1 MNPHSATDQ
10 LLGSF
15 PANYVKDM
23 HKKNNN
29 NKKRQQADSSPA
41 ASSDAGDAH
50 AAAKAWGDG
59 KLDSASAG
67 EDAHGVIKTMA
78 GLSPSKGSIEWD
90 ALVPSGELL
99 P

>member
-1 MNPHSATDQ
+1 MQQHAEAHGELVASHAGSGSPMPHA
-10 LLGSF
+10 G
-15 PANYVKDM
+15 
-23 HKKNNN
+23 
-29 NKKRQQADSSPA
+29 SSPA